1 MQTSDD
7 PRAHYDRVTD
17 AWQILLGE
25 EFHYGLFLH
34 DDDTLDSAARNL
46 TRLMA
51 KKCSISPDMTVL
63 DVGCGIGSPAL
74 FLAEQYR
81 CQVTGISTSQI
92 GIEHAT
98 RRARERGYSQRTMFI
113 KADAMD
119 NGLAT
124 ASFDR
129 IWILESSHLMARKN
143 AMMQEAARVLRPGGR
158 LVLCDIMALR
168 RFTFREVLA
177 HAKDFDHLHQAFGP
191 AKMETLETYVTF
203 AKQAGL
209 QIVETLDLSHQ
220 TFPTFEHWRRNLEA
234 NLDRLRRS
242 LAEADLAH
250 FGASCEILAR
260 LWKQKVFG
268 YGLIVAV
275 KGK

>member
-7 PRAHYDRVTD
+7 PLAHYDRITD

-34 DDDTLDSAARNL
+34 DDDTLERAARNL
-46 TRLMA
+46 TLLMA
-51 KKCSISPDMTVL
+51 SKCSIRPDMTVL

-81 CQVTGISTSQI
+81 CQVTGISTSQV
-92 GIEHAT
+92 GIDQAT
-98 RRARERGYSQRTMFI
+98 RLARERGYSHRTMFI

-119 NGLAT
+119 SGLPT

-129 IWILESSHLMARKN
+129 IWILESSHLMARKD
-143 AMMQEAARVLRPGGR
+143 AMIDEAARVLRPGGR
-158 LVLCDIMALR
+158 LALCDIIALR
-168 RFTFREVLA
+168 KFSFSEVLA
-177 HAKDFDHLHQAFGP
+177 HAKDFDHLHRAFGP
-191 AKMETLETYVTF
+191 AKMETLEAYVAF
-203 AKQAGL
+203 AMQAGL
-209 QIVETLDLSHQ
+209 QVVETVDLSDQ
-220 TFPTFEHWRRNLEA
+220 TFPTFGHWRRRLES
-234 NLDRLRRS
+234 NLDRLRPR
-242 LAEADLAH
+242 LGDADIAH
-250 FGASCEILAR
+250 FRAACEILPR

-275 KGK
+275 KDK